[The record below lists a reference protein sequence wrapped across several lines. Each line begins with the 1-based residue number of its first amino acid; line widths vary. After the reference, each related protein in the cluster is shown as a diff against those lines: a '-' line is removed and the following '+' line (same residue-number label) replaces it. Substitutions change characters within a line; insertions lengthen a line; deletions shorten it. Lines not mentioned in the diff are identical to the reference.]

1 MSSSMTIESL
11 NFFPFD
17 ASSLL
22 VALPEIFLLSA
33 IVVILLLDLFLSKKF
48 KQATYYLTQFSLLAT
63 GAFAFNLIGHD
74 PTVIFSN
81 SFVLDDM
88 ASVFKVFMMG
98 GTMLAMVYSRQYL
111 TVHGL
116 FRGEFFTL
124 VLLAV
129 LGMMVM
135 VSGYSLLTLYL
146 GLEILSLSLYT
157 LIAIARERTDAVES
171 ALKYF
176 VLGAIA
182 SGLLLYGMSMIYG
195 ISGSLNISEI
205 AAFASSSTLD
215 SRETLITNFG
225 LVFLVIGIAFKL
237 GAVPFHNWVPDVY
250 QGSPTAVTMFISTVP
265 KIAAVAMLVRILIDG
280 LGAMQPY
287 WSDLFMALAVLSIAL
302 GSVVALMQTNIK
314 RMLAYSTISHI
325 GFIMLGVATGVVTG
339 YASAVFY
346 VLAYV
351 LMSLAAFGIIILLN
365 KKGFEADLISDYKG
379 LSKHSPWF
387 ALMMLIIMFSMA
399 GVPPFI
405 GFYSKL
411 FVLQQVISAGFVTI
425 AIIAVVFAVISAYYY
440 LQIIKSMYFDETDKE
455 MSISAPMDM
464 QLVLSINAVLILV
477 VGLFPDYWMQLAISL
492 F

>member
-1 MSSSMTIESL
+1 MMNT
-11 NFFPFD
+11 FQFD
-17 ASSLL
+17 TASLL

-33 IVVILLLDLFLSKKF
+33 IVVVLLLDLFLTKGF
-48 KQATYYLTQFSLLAT
+48 KQVTYYLTQISLFIT
-63 GAFAFNLIGHD
+63 GLLAFNLIGH
-74 PTVIFSN
+74 PETVIFSN

-98 GTMLAMVYSRQYL
+98 SAMVAMVYSRHYL
-111 TVHGL
+111 TQHDL
-116 FRGEFFTL
+116 FRGEYFVL
-124 VLLAV
+124 VLLSI

-157 LIAIARERTDAVES
+157 LIAIARKRSGAIEA

-205 AAFASSSTLD
+205 SAFASDANLA
-215 SRETLITNFG
+215 SRETLIINFG

-237 GAVPFHNWVPDVY
+237 GAVPFHMWVPDVY
-250 QGSPTAVTMFISTVP
+250 QGSPTSVTMFISTVP
-265 KIAAVAMLVRILIDG
+265 KIAAVAMLVRLLVDG
-280 LGAMQPY
+280 LGAMHPY
-287 WSDLFMALAVLSIAL
+287 WSDLFMILALLSIAL

-314 RMLAYSTISHI
+314 RMLAYSTISHV
-325 GFIMLGVATGVVTG
+325 GFVMLGFVTGVITG
-339 YASAVFY
+339 YGAATFY
-346 VLAYV
+346 ILVYV
-351 LMSLAAFGIIILLN
+351 LMSLAAFGVIILLN
-365 KKGFEADLISDYKG
+365 KKGFEAEEISDYKG
-379 LSKHSPWF
+379 LSKSSPWF
-387 ALMMLIIMFSMA
+387 ALMMLVVMLSMA

-405 GFYSKL
+405 GFYSK
-411 FVLQQVISAGFVTI
+411 FFILQQVISAGFVTV

-440 LQIIKSMYFDETDKE
+440 LQIIKSMCFNDAEQELT
-455 MSISAPMDM
+455 IAAPMDM
-464 QLVLSINAVLILV
+464 KLVLSINATLILV
-477 VGLFPDYWMQLAISL
+477 VGLFPDFWMKLALSL

>member
-1 MSSSMTIESL
+1 MMNT
-11 NFFPFD
+11 FQFD
-17 ASSLL
+17 TASLL

-33 IVVILLLDLFLSKKF
+33 IVVVLLLDLFLTKGF
-48 KQATYYLTQFSLLAT
+48 KQVTYYLTQISLFIAGLL
-63 GAFAFNLIGHD
+63 AFNLIGH
-74 PTVIFSN
+74 PETIIFSN

-98 GTMLAMVYSRQYL
+98 SAMVAMVYSRHYL
-111 TVHGL
+111 TQHDL
-116 FRGEFFTL
+116 FRGEYFVL
-124 VLLAV
+124 VLLSI

-157 LIAIARERTDAVES
+157 LIAIARKRSGAIEA

-205 AAFASSSTLD
+205 SAFASDANLA
-215 SRETLITNFG
+215 SRETLIINFG

-237 GAVPFHNWVPDVY
+237 GAVPFHMWVPDVY
-250 QGSPTAVTMFISTVP
+250 QGSPTSVTMFISTVP
-265 KIAAVAMLVRILIDG
+265 KIAAVAMLVRLLVDG
-280 LGAMQPY
+280 LGAMHPY
-287 WSDLFMALAVLSIAL
+287 WSDLFMILALLSIAL

-314 RMLAYSTISHI
+314 RMLAYSTISHV
-325 GFIMLGVATGVVTG
+325 GFVMLGFVTGVITG
-339 YASAVFY
+339 YGAATFY
-346 VLAYV
+346 ILVYV
-351 LMSLAAFGIIILLN
+351 LMSLAAFGVIILLN
-365 KKGFEADLISDYKG
+365 KKGFEAEEISDYKG
-379 LSKHSPWF
+379 LSKSSPWF
-387 ALMMLIIMFSMA
+387 ALMMLVVMLSMA

-405 GFYSKL
+405 GFYSK
-411 FVLQQVISAGFVTI
+411 FFILQQVISAGFVTV

-440 LQIIKSMYFDETDKE
+440 LQIIKSMYFNDAEQELT
-455 MSISAPMDM
+455 ITVPMDIK
-464 QLVLSINAVLILV
+464 LVLSINAILILV
-477 VGLFPDYWMQLAISL
+477 VGLFPDFWMKLALSL

>member
-1 MSSSMTIESL
+1 MMNT
-11 NFFPFD
+11 FQFD
-17 ASSLL
+17 TASLL

-33 IVVILLLDLFLSKKF
+33 IVVVLLLDLFLTKGF
-48 KQATYYLTQFSLLAT
+48 KQVTYYLTQISLFIT
-63 GAFAFNLIGHD
+63 GLLAFNLIGH
-74 PTVIFSN
+74 PETVIFSN

-98 GTMLAMVYSRQYL
+98 SAMVAMVYSRHYL
-111 TVHGL
+111 TQHDL
-116 FRGEFFTL
+116 FRGEYFVL
-124 VLLAV
+124 VLLSI

-157 LIAIARERTDAVES
+157 LIAIARKRSGAIEA

-205 AAFASSSTLD
+205 SAFASDANLA
-215 SRETLITNFG
+215 SRETLIINFG

-237 GAVPFHNWVPDVY
+237 GAVPFHMWVPDVY
-250 QGSPTAVTMFISTVP
+250 QGSPTSVTMFISTVP
-265 KIAAVAMLVRILIDG
+265 KIAAVAMLVRLLVDG
-280 LGAMQPY
+280 LGAMHPY
-287 WSDLFMALAVLSIAL
+287 WSDLFMILALLSIAL

-314 RMLAYSTISHI
+314 RMLAYSTISHV
-325 GFIMLGVATGVVTG
+325 GFVMLGFVTGVITG
-339 YASAVFY
+339 YGAATFY
-346 VLAYV
+346 ILVYV
-351 LMSLAAFGIIILLN
+351 LMSLAAFGVIILLN
-365 KKGFEADLISDYKG
+365 KKGFEAEEISDYKG
-379 LSKHSPWF
+379 LSKSSPWF
-387 ALMMLIIMFSMA
+387 ALMMLVVMLSMA

-405 GFYSKL
+405 GFYSK
-411 FVLQQVISAGFVTI
+411 FFILQQVISAGFVTV

-440 LQIIKSMYFDETDKE
+440 LQIIKSMYFNDAEQELT
-455 MSISAPMDM
+455 ITAPMDIK
-464 QLVLSINAVLILV
+464 LVLSINAILILV
-477 VGLFPDYWMQLAISL
+477 VGLFPDFWMKLALSL

>member
-1 MSSSMTIESL
+1 MNT
-11 NFFPFD
+11 FQFD
-17 ASSLL
+17 TASLL

-33 IVVILLLDLFLSKKF
+33 IVVVLLLDLFLTKGF
-48 KQATYYLTQFSLLAT
+48 KQVTYYLTQISLFIT
-63 GAFAFNLIGHD
+63 GLLAFNLIGH
-74 PTVIFSN
+74 PETVIFSN

-98 GTMLAMVYSRQYL
+98 SAMVAMVYSRHYL
-111 TVHGL
+111 TQHDL
-116 FRGEFFTL
+116 FRGEYFVL
-124 VLLAV
+124 VLLSI

-157 LIAIARERTDAVES
+157 LIAIARKRSGAIEA

-205 AAFASSSTLD
+205 SAFASDANLA
-215 SRETLITNFG
+215 SRETLIINFG

-237 GAVPFHNWVPDVY
+237 GAVPFHMWVPDVY
-250 QGSPTAVTMFISTVP
+250 QGSPTSVTMFISTVP
-265 KIAAVAMLVRILIDG
+265 KIAAVAMLVRLLVDG
-280 LGAMQPY
+280 LGAMHPY
-287 WSDLFMALAVLSIAL
+287 WSDLFMILALLSIAL

-314 RMLAYSTISHI
+314 RMLAYSTISHV
-325 GFIMLGVATGVVTG
+325 GFVMLGFVTGVITG
-339 YASAVFY
+339 YGAATFY
-346 VLAYV
+346 ILVYV
-351 LMSLAAFGIIILLN
+351 LMSLAAFGVIILLN
-365 KKGFEADLISDYKG
+365 KKGFEAEEISDYKG
-379 LSKHSPWF
+379 LSKSSPWF
-387 ALMMLIIMFSMA
+387 ALMMLVVMLSMA

-405 GFYSKL
+405 GFYSK
-411 FVLQQVISAGFVTI
+411 FFILQQVISAGFVTV

-440 LQIIKSMYFDETDKE
+440 LQIIKSMYFNDAEQELT
-455 MSISAPMDM
+455 ITAPMDIK
-464 QLVLSINAVLILV
+464 LVLSINAILILV
-477 VGLFPDYWMQLAISL
+477 VGLFPDFWMKLALSL